1 MAELTDVEMHLLEQ
15 LAKRERVV
23 SGPERPQGI
32 QRLVELGYVLEE
44 SLNIQELRFTITDA
58 GRSALPRAW

>member
-32 QRLVELGYVLEE
+32 AARL
-44 SLNIQELRFTITDA
+44 
-58 GRSALPRAW
+58 